1 MWLSNWIERFI
12 RSCDHFLK
20 LCLSQVTS
28 VSISSAPI
36 PDVPLY
42 FLNHLLWLLNISSV
56 SVLFF
61 CFWGAECESERVSH
75 SVVSN
80 TLWPHPLQPTRLLC
94 LWNSPVKNTGVSCH
108 FLLQGIFPTQGLNW
122 GLPLYRQTPYQLSH
136 QGSPRILEW
145 VVSPF
150 SRGSSQPRDWTGVSY
165 IAGGICISWG
175 TREGRRYQ
183 TLYEKWPLWIELC
196 SHKMSIW
203 KS

>member
-94 LWNSPVKNTGVSCH
+94 LWNSPVKNTGVGCH
-108 FLLQGIFPTQGLNW
+108 ALLQGIFPT
-122 GLPLYRQTPYQLSH
+122 
-136 QGSPRILEW
+136 
-145 VVSPF
+145 
-150 SRGSSQPRDWTGVSY
+150 RDWTQVSHT
-165 IAGGICISWG
+165 AGGVFSIWT
-175 TREGRRYQ
+175 TREAPIVAEWA
-183 TLYEKWPLWIELC
+183 TFPKLIEKLLSKAVYVLETVIWD
-196 SHKMSIW
+196 KMLHS
-203 KS
+203 